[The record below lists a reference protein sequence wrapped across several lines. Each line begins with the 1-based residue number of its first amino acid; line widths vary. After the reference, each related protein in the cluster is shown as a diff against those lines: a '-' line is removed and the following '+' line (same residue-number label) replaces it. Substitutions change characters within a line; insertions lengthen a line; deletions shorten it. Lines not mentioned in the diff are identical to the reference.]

1 MYNMLKNLDTKSY
14 IILILTALLIL
25 LVVSRPGKKIDYYK
39 GEIKDLKNKNKELMK
54 SYDSLEFEN
63 RKLDVKLES
72 LYSIIQ
78 ENEKIIMDYDKQ
90 IINLKQ
96 NKNETRNRVN
106 VLTADGVAS
115 EFTNYLKTKSGK
127 SIH

>member
-1 MYNMLKNLDTKSY
+1 MYNMLKNLDNKSY
-14 IILILTALLIL
+14 IILILTTLLIL

-39 GEIKDLKNKNKELMK
+39 DEIKDLKNKNKELMK

-63 RKLDVKLES
+63 RKLDIKLES

-78 ENEKIIMDYDKQ
+78 ENEKIIMNYDKQ
-90 IINLKQ
+90 IISLKQ
-96 NKNETRNRVN
+96 NKNETRNKIN

-127 SIH
+127 SLH